1 MWVALPL
8 AAERTQAPVT
18 HCHSAPSVPSRHVHA
33 RVAVS
38 PALPLAPERTRTPVS
53 HCHSAPSVPPRHVHA
68 RVAVSPA
75 LPLAAERTQA
85 PVTHCH
91 SAPSVPSRHVH
102 ARVAVWVAL
111 PLAPERARTPSLHC
125 QMVPCNA
132 VSEGRRKEGARAGRI
147 MNMLWLFSFSQS
159 TCHKALPCIS
169 ACDFCLWRDGRDA
182 AQSYGV
188 SGFCLLEAARS
199 QWLLA

>member
-1 MWVALPL
+1 MQSLRLFLGAPHCHSRPCVPPCSRSCTSGSPDRTATRPRACPDPGLALPL
-8 AAERTQAPVT
+8 AFERTDPVRSRPSGSVGCTATRAREHPEPAP
-18 HCHSAPSVPSRHVHA
+18 
-33 RVAVS
+33 
-38 PALPLAPERTRTPVS
+38 
-53 HCHSAPSVPPRHVHA
+53 
-68 RVAVSPA
+68 
-75 LPLAAERTQA
+75 
-85 PVTHCH
+85 
-91 SAPSVPSRHVH
+91 
-102 ARVAVWVAL
+102 AL
-111 PLAPERARTPSLHC
+111 PLAPERARTP
-125 QMVPCNA
+125 PCT
-132 VSEGRRKEGARAGRI
+132 ARWFLVTRSQKKGSRVGRI

>member
-1 MWVALPL
+1 MSHTAGWSFTLSSGFDMPGPHPCTALPLPCHSPLSVPSRYVHARVAVWVALPL

-38 PALPLAPERTRTPVS
+38 S
-53 HCHSAPSVPPRHVHA
+53 
-68 RVAVSPA
+68 
-75 LPLAAERTQA
+75 
-85 PVTHCH
+85 
-91 SAPSVPSRHVH
+91 
-102 ARVAVWVAL
+102 AL
-111 PLAPERARTPSLHC
+111 PLAPERARTPVLHC